1 MTRGSDAHSPPR
13 LALFEPEPGDAAR
26 IACILRSNG
35 LTVTMMPDPAIAL
48 RPWSAQPFDL
58 VLANLFRSRAC
69 PDQFCD
75 LLRGLI
81 GQRPLLA
88 LTSSDLPGQRA
99 LAIQSG
105 ADDAMAVTGDV
116 GELLAR
122 LGALLRRRAQ
132 SPGLLACDEL
142 TIDLIGREV
151 TRGQQL
157 IAMPLREF
165 DLLTRLARSADRV
178 VTRHDLLRAVWRLDF
193 DPGTNRIEVHMS
205 RLRQRIDAGFGHAML
220 RTVKGSG
227 YALVSRSGA
236 IEMRRDGLF

>member
-1 MTRGSDAHSPPR
+1 MTAGNSAPLPPR

-26 IACILRSNG
+26 IACLLRGNG
-35 LTVTMMPDPAIAL
+35 LTPLLMPDPAITL
-48 RPWSAQPFDL
+48 RPWSDQPFDL
-58 VLANLFRSRAC
+58 VVANLFRSRAT
-69 PDQFCD
+69 PDQLCD
-75 LLRGLI
+75 LLRGLN
-81 GQRPLLA
+81 GERPLLA
-88 LTSSDLPGQRA
+88 LTSHDLPDQRA

-105 ADDAMAVTGDV
+105 ADDAIAVTGDA
-116 GELLAR
+116 GELMAR
-122 LGALLRRRAQ
+122 VGALLRRRAQ

-151 TRGQQL
+151 MRGQQL